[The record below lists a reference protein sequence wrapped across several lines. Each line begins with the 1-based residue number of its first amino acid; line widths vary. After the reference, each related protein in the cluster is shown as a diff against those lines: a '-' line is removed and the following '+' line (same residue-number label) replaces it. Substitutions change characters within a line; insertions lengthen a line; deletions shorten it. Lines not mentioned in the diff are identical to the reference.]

1 MFILIQPGH
10 SDSDGDILI
19 TDTDM
24 DGDMADIG
32 AATGVIPD
40 TLGDIL
46 LTGVQDGDIP
56 DIGEEVT
63 IETTL
68 TAMEEEDLLLTTEAE
83 IMLLTEISLI
93 AETTLT
99 EEAIQQTET
108 ILTDQTAILITEEA
122 LL

>member
-46 LTGVQDGDIP
+46 VTGVQDGDIP
-56 DIGEEVT
+56 DIGEEAT

-83 IMLLTEISLI
+83 ITLLTEISLI